1 LLGLYI
7 PTEGEI
13 RYDGIPLQNLD
24 YRALRSQF
32 GVVLQE
38 FFMFNGS
45 IRQNIAFNDPGLPL
59 ERIVKAAQTAAIHDE
74 ILEMPMG
81 YETMVAEGGTRLSG
95 GQRQR
100 LSLARAL
107 AHQPAFLLLDGATSH
122 LDVETES
129 LVDQNL
135 SDLSCTRIV
144 IAHRLST
151 VRNADLILALHQG
164 QIIERGSHQELIAQ
178 DGYYAQLV
186 SSQMNDRNTPERRLL
201 RKAGSPFNAE
211 VAPWSHSESPR
222 VTPIEQI
229 KEGRTL

>member
-1 LLGLYI
+1 
-7 PTEGEI
+7 
-13 RYDGIPLQNLD
+13 
-24 YRALRSQF
+24 
-32 GVVLQE
+32 
-38 FFMFNGS
+38 MFNGS
-45 IRQNIAFNDPGLPL
+45 IRQNIAFNDPGLSL
-59 ERIVKAAQTAAIHDE
+59 ERIVKAAQIAAIHDE

-107 AHQPAFLLLDGATSH
+107 AHQPAFLLLDEATSH